1 MTEAAP
7 IRLGVVGTGAISQI
21 VHVPIFAEREDVAL
35 VALADR
41 DPHKA
46 ETLSRR
52 FEVPLVMDAPE
63 LIEASDVDAVVL
75 CTPNALHEAQA
86 LAALEAGK
94 HVLVERPLALTA
106 EGARRVI
113 EAAERAERVL
123 MVSMPHRFRP
133 EVVALRDF
141 VAGAELGDVH
151 AVHGSWMTRSSPAM
165 RSKWRQDPAVA
176 GGGALMDLGI
186 AALDLCLWVIGYPDM
201 KRVSCVLGAE
211 EGRVET
217 AATLMAETVDGA
229 VLTLAVSN
237 RLFAKEDRYYAR
249 VLGTEGTGSL
259 PPLQVFR
266 QAGGRPMDITPRQPR
281 PRGGE
286 NPYTNAY
293 RRLLDEF
300 VRGILGTV
308 ETELPREQPALM
320 ALIAAA
326 YRAAAAGREVE
337 L

>member
-1 MTEAAP
+1 MNDAAP

-52 FEVPLVMDAPE
+52 FEVPLVLDAQE
-63 LIEASDVDAVVL
+63 LIEADNVDAVVL

-86 LAALEAGK
+86 VAALEAGK

-113 EAAERAERVL
+113 EAADKAERVL
-123 MVSMPHRFRP
+123 MVGMPHRFRP

-141 VAGAELGDVH
+141 VAGAELGEVH
-151 AVHGSWMTRSSPAM
+151 AAHGSWMTRASPAM

-201 KRVSCVLGAE
+201 KRVSCVLGAK

-237 RLFAKEDRYYAR
+237 QLFAKEDRYYAR

-326 YRAAAAGREVE
+326 YRAAEAGREVE

>member
-1 MTEAAP
+1 MNDAAP

-52 FEVPLVMDAPE
+52 FEVPLVLDAQE
-63 LIEASDVDAVVL
+63 LIEADDVDAVVL

-86 LAALEAGK
+86 VAALEAGK

-113 EAAERAERVL
+113 EAADKAERVL
-123 MVSMPHRFRP
+123 MVGMPHRFRP

-141 VAGAELGDVH
+141 VAGAELGEVH
-151 AVHGSWMTRSSPAM
+151 AAHGSWMTRASPAM

-201 KRVSCVLGAE
+201 KRVSCVLGAK

-237 RLFAKEDRYYAR
+237 QLFAKEDRYYAR

-326 YRAAAAGREVE
+326 YRAAEAGREVE

>member
-1 MTEAAP
+1 MNDAAP

-52 FEVPLVMDAPE
+52 FEVPLVLDAQE
-63 LIEASDVDAVVL
+63 LIEADDVDAVVL

-86 LAALEAGK
+86 VAALEAGK

-113 EAAERAERVL
+113 EAADKAERVL
-123 MVSMPHRFRP
+123 MVGMPHRFRP

-141 VAGAELGDVH
+141 VAGAELGEVH
-151 AVHGSWMTRSSPAM
+151 AAHGSWMTRASPAM

-211 EGRVET
+211 EGLVET

-237 RLFAKEDRYYAR
+237 QLFAKEDRYYAR

-300 VRGILGTV
+300 VRSILGTV

-326 YRAAAAGREVE
+326 YRAAEAGREVE